1 MSPVLAGSIVF
12 STSAAVLVLEI
23 LAARLLAPYT
33 GVTIETYTAVIGV
46 VLAGIALGS
55 WYGGKLADRIRPER
69 LLGRAVTLGGGLAL
83 ISGVLVDTIG
93 PGVSGN
99 GPLASVVLALFA
111 FFAPAAVLSSVTP
124 TVAKLRIRDLEH
136 TGSVV
141 GFLSAL
147 GTAGALFGTFV
158 TGFVLVAA
166 LPSRVIVTGI
176 GVALVLGGVALWWTL
191 DRAAL
196 SGGKVGA
203 LVVIVLAGG
212 TLGSALSPCSFES
225 PYFCGRIV
233 ADPERETGRT
243 LVLDNLRH
251 SYVDLDD
258 PSYLDFDY
266 AKRFAALVET
276 HTDPSEPISVLH
288 IGGGGFTL
296 PRFWPTVREVER
308 NVVLEVDGD
317 LLGVAREQLGLG
329 DGAEDARITVRIGDA
344 RRLIGDEPA
353 DAYDVVVE
361 DAFGALA
368 VPWHLTTREMVDEV
382 RRVLRPDGLYLVN
395 LIDEPPLGFARAEA
409 ATLLD
414 AFDHVAV
421 LAEPSK
427 LAVETGGNLV
437 LAASD
442 APIDVDGALALSA
455 ERSDPVDALAGSD
468 LEDWVGDAPVLRDD
482 YAPVDQLLTP
492 P

>member
-1 MSPVLAGSIVF
+1 MSPLVAGTVVF

-55 WYGGKLADRIRPER
+55 WYGGRLADRITPER

-93 PGVSGN
+93 PGVAGN
-99 GPLASVVLALFA
+99 GPFASIVLALFA
-111 FFAPAAVLSSVTP
+111 FFAPAAVLSTVTP

-158 TGFVLVAA
+158 TGFVLIAA
-166 LPSRVIVTGI
+166 LPSRVIVTAI
-176 GVALVLGGVALWWTL
+176 GVALVLGGVALWWKL
-191 DRAAL
+191 ERSIKPGRLASLVVVVVA
-196 SGGKVGA
+196 GGA
-203 LVVIVLAGG
+203 LGVVV
-212 TLGSALSPCSFES
+212 SPCDFES

-233 ADPERETGRT
+233 ADPARGGGRT

-258 PSYLDFDY
+258 PAHLEFAYSQ
-266 AKRFAALVET
+266 RFAALAET
-276 HTDPSEPISVLH
+276 RLAEDEPISVLH

-296 PRFWPTVREVER
+296 PRYWPTVVEVER

-317 LLGVAREQLGLG
+317 LLEVARTQLGFEPG
-329 DGAEDARITVRIGDA
+329 EVAVRIGDA
-344 RRLIGDEPA
+344 RRLIDDEPTGT
-353 DAYDVVVE
+353 YDLVVE

-368 VPWHLTTREMVDEV
+368 VPWHLTTEEMLAKV
-382 RRVLRPDGLYLVN
+382 RRVLSPDGLYLVN
-395 LIDEPPLGFARAEA
+395 LIDFPPMSFARAET
-409 ATLLD
+409 ATLL
-414 AFDHVAV
+414 AHFEYVAV
-421 LAEPSK
+421 LAEPDT
-427 LAVETGGNLV
+427 LAGTDGGNVV

-442 APIDVDGALALSA
+442 TSIDLEAALARSA
-455 ERSDPVDALAGSD
+455 ERPDETAALAGD
-468 LEDWVGDAPVLRDD
+468 GLARWVGDAGVLRDD
-482 YAPVDQLLTP
+482 FAPVDQLLTAP
-492 P
+492 